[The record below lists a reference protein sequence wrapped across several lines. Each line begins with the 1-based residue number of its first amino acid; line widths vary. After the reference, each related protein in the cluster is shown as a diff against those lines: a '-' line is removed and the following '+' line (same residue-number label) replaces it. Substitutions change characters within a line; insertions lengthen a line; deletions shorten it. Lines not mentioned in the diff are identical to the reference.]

1 MKKIKTI
8 MAIAMA
14 STMVVGALAG
24 CSSKTADNSSTAV
37 DSTKPVNIT
46 FWEQDDPSAQKI
58 LDKLI
63 VDFHTANPTITVKRT
78 HFETEDLRKNYTTA
92 SLGTTGP
99 DVVLGPNDNLGVFV
113 PGSLVQPIDNIV
125 GADFLKTLD
134 SKSLEAGKY
143 SGKQYML
150 PDRNG
155 NEVLVSYNKKLVPT
169 PPKTFEE
176 LEKMGLQLKA
186 DKKVEYG
193 LVFNEV
199 EPFFSVG
206 FLGAFGGK
214 VFDDVNATSPKPT
227 LNIPAVTQWMTFMKK
242 IHSEG
247 LIPKESDATVAD
259 NLFKG
264 GKAAFIINGPWGFAD
279 YTKAGIDLGIMAIP
293 TINGKSPLPYSAV
306 KGYTVSAGVKDANKV
321 AAVKKFL
328 IFVNSKDA
336 QLKMVDAHQQMPTNL
351 EAIKD
356 AKITGNPL
364 IAGQK
369 DQLTKSLPMPVITQM
384 RAIWDA
390 IKPVQQDVLSGKT
403 KPEDAGAIMQK
414 KAEDGI
420 KALGL

>member
-1 MKKIKTI
+1 MKKIKSI
-8 MAIAMA
+8 LAIAMI
-14 STMVVGALAG
+14 STLVVGTLAG
-24 CSSKTADNSSTAV
+24 CGSKAADKSSSVDSSK
-37 DSTKPVNIT
+37 PVSLA
-46 FWEQDDPSAQKI
+46 FWEQDDASAQKA

-63 VDFHTANPTITVKRT
+63 TDFHTANPTITVKRT
-78 HFETEDLRKNYTTA
+78 HYETEDLRKNFSTA

-99 DVVLGPNDNLGVFV
+99 DIVLSPNDNLGVFV
-113 PGSLVQPIDNIV
+113 PGSLVQPIDTIV
-125 GADFLKTLD
+125 GADFMKTLD
-134 SKSLEAGKY
+134 PKTLEAGKFT
-143 SGKQYML
+143 GKQYMI

-155 NEVLVSYNKKLVPT
+155 NELLVSYNKKLVKT

-176 LEKMGLQLKA
+176 LEAMGLKLKKEGKA
-186 DKKVEYG
+186 DYG

-199 EPFFSVG
+199 EPFFSIG
-206 FLGAFGGK
+206 FLGAYGGK
-214 VFDDVNATSPKPT
+214 VFDDVNAASPKPT
-227 LNIPAVTQWMTFMKK
+227 LNTPAVTQWMTFMKK

-247 LIPKESDATVAD
+247 LIPKESDAIVAD

-279 YTKAGIDLGIMAIP
+279 YKKAGIDLGIMSIP
-293 TINGKSPLPYSAV
+293 TINGKSPAPYSAV
-306 KGYTVSAGVKDANKV
+306 KGYTVSAGVKDANKM

-328 IFVNSKDA
+328 MFVNSKDA
-336 QLKMVDAHQQMPTNL
+336 QLQMVDAHQQIPTNL

-369 DQLTKSLPMPVITQM
+369 DQLSKATPMPNITQM

-390 IKPVQQDVLSGKT
+390 IKPVQQNVLSGKT

-414 KAEDGI
+414 KAEEGI